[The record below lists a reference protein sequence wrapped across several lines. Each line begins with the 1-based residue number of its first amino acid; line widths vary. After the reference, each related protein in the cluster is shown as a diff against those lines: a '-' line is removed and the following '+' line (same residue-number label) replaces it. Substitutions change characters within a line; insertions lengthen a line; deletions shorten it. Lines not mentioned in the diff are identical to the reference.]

1 MLSSDGKK
9 ITVESND
16 GLPILLLVEDN
27 SDMSNYIYSILKNE
41 YQVHIA
47 ENGKQG
53 LDLALNI
60 IPDLIISDIMMPV
73 MDGYEFCRAIKIN
86 IATSHI
92 PVMLLSAKSSTES
105 RIAGLETEADV
116 YMSKPFN
123 PLELQL
129 QVRNIYNQHQKTKD
143 KYISSD
149 SLIPDETNSNSMEQK
164 FLSKLSELMEDNY
177 RDPEYSVE
185 LLSTDI
191 GLSRSQLH
199 RKLIALTNIS
209 ASKFIRTYRLKI
221 AMKKIK
227 AKSGNISEIAYDVGF
242 NNVSYFNKCFLEHFG
257 KRPGDI

>member
-1 MLSSDGKK
+1 
-9 ITVESND
+9 
-16 GLPILLLVEDN
+16 
-27 SDMSNYIYSILKNE
+27 MSNYIYSILKSE

-47 ENGKQG
+47 DNGKRG

-60 IPDLIISDIMMPV
+60 IPDIIISDVMMPV
-73 MDGYEFCRAIKIN
+73 MDGYELCRALKTN

-123 PLELQL
+123 RLELEL
-129 QVRNIYNQHQKTKD
+129 QVRNIYNQHQKIKD

-149 SLIPDETNSNSMEQK
+149 SLIPDESNSNSMEQQ
-164 FLSKLSELMEDNY
+164 FLLKLSELMEANY

-185 LLSTDI
+185 LLSVDI

-199 RKLIALTNIS
+199 RKLTALTSVS
-209 ASKFIRTYRLKI
+209 ASKFIRIYRLKK
-221 AMKKIK
+221 AMKMLK
-227 AKSGNISEIAYDVGF
+227 AKSGIISEIAYDVGF

-257 KRPGDI
+257 ERPGDV